1 MLSIFPIAL
10 AISTFFSDWG
20 LSYTGFSR
28 PIVSFGD
35 MTAILFI
42 LVWIRYKIRKKDR
55 HLGKSAIKV
64 MMIMTGLL
72 TVATIG
78 AVFHVHHIEWM
89 EHFKSA
95 LRLIFWGC
103 FMVGWIDMIREK
115 EIIIG
120 TEIADKT
127 RKMYLNMAMLVAM
140 LALFQFIFFHFTQF
154 HLQLHPFLEQRW
166 GSIGYHY
173 RAMSIY
179 VEPSYLGVILL
190 PPLISQGEVYL
201 RWNKMSDFIP
211 YTVLTIGLA
220 VSFSLASFLVYG
232 IWIGT
237 VFVRWLKNG
246 WLLLKRPRSDRK
258 SIYHSLLAGTFIGLM
273 VLVLLFWIK
282 PIVSYRVEE
291 ETSLVLSSLE
301 KEQNNAPR
309 STGMANNSQLS
320 SETENNSGL
329 SSGIRRFSSYVGFWA
344 VLKHAPIFGVGFDQ
358 KEYIRA
364 LAGEYFE
371 ATTSGIFGF
380 IGTSAGLLGVLLIF
394 FLFYFVWQ
402 KEDREISRES
412 LSSKTP
418 AQSVLLI
425 SGKTMI
431 LVLLL
436 EHLFLYG
443 VILNADFWLPL
454 ALAFLFINVKQGN
467 RFEKLTGFKH
477 EGKDANNHH

>member
-28 PIVSFGD
+28 PIVSFAD

-42 LVWIRYKIRKKDR
+42 LVWIRYKIKKKDR
-55 HLGKSAIKV
+55 HLSKSAIKV

-78 AVFHVHHIEWM
+78 AVFHVQHIEWM

-115 EIIIG
+115 DAIIG
-120 TEIADKT
+120 TEIAGKT

-140 LALFQFIFFHFTQF
+140 LALFQYIFFHFTQF

-237 VFVRWLKNG
+237 VFARWLKNG
-246 WLLLKRPRSDRK
+246 WLLLSGPRCDKK
-258 SIYHSLLAGTFIGLM
+258 SLYHSLLAGTLIGLM
-273 VLVLLFWIK
+273 VLLLFFWLK
-282 PIVSYRVEE
+282 PMVSYRVD
-291 ETSLVLSSLE
+291 
-301 KEQNNAPR
+301 
-309 STGMANNSQLS
+309 
-320 SETENNSGL
+320 
-329 SSGIRRFSSYVGFWA
+329 
-344 VLKHAPIFGVGFDQ
+344 H
-358 KEYIRA
+358 
-364 LAGEYFE
+364 E
-371 ATTSGIFGF
+371 AT
-380 IGTSAGLLGVLLIF
+380 ALLHRWKPI
-394 FLFYFVWQ
+394 
-402 KEDREISRES
+402 KIA
-412 LSSKTP
+412 LS
-418 AQSVLLI
+418 
-425 SGKTMI
+425 
-431 LVLLL
+431 
-436 EHLFLYG
+436 
-443 VILNADFWLPL
+443 
-454 ALAFLFINVKQGN
+454 
-467 RFEKLTGFKH
+467 
-477 EGKDANNHH
+477 